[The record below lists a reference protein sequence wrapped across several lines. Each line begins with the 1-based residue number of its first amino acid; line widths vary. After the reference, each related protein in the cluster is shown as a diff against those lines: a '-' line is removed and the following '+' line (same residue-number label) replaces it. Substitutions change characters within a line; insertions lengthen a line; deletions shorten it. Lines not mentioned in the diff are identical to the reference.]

1 MALSLLPHFMTFSLK
16 QKGEDREVMILA
28 ATSGDTGK
36 AALEG
41 FKDVEGTCIKVF
53 YPIDGVSPIQKQQ
66 MITQTGKNVDVIG
79 IRGNFDDAQTAV
91 KKAFNSQELKA
102 LCDEHHV
109 FLSSANSINIGRL
122 IPQIVYYFYSYFTLV
137 KEGEVELGEAVNFTI
152 PSGNFGNCLAGY
164 IAKEMGLPIQK
175 FIIASNKNNILTD
188 FFKTGEYDA
197 NREFYKTNAP
207 AMDILVSSNLE
218 RLVYFLCQDAS
229 KVKKYMD
236 QLNETGKY
244 IVDEDVMTK
253 VKENFKAGWLNENQV
268 LETIGECYKETG
280 YLLDTHTAVGY
291 GVYKQYQKESQVMVG
306 PMTRKCAET
315 FFVDKFFIGTDGFSE
330 ASGFTGN
337 DYMRSET
344 VRDMAKQAAKVIVVT
359 ESSKF
364 NHIGNVNLLPTKDVA
379 CVVSD
384 DGIPSSCE
392 QYLLEQNVMIKK
404 VAL

>member
-1 MALSLLPHFMTFSLK
+1 
-16 QKGEDREVMILA
+16 
-28 ATSGDTGK
+28 
-36 AALEG
+36 
-41 FKDVEGTCIKVF
+41 
-53 YPIDGVSPIQKQQ
+53 

-291 GVYKQYQKESQVMVG
+291 GVYKQYQKESQDQTKTILLSTASPYKFPESVYQAITDQTLDEYSAIDALNETTQVDIPYPLQG
-306 PMTRKCAET
+306 IKDRKVLHT
-315 FFVDKFFIGTDGFSE
+315 KVIDKDSIIDFIG
-330 ASGFTGN
+330 
-337 DYMRSET
+337 
-344 VRDMAKQAAKVIVVT
+344 
-359 ESSKF
+359 
-364 NHIGNVNLLPTKDVA
+364 
-379 CVVSD
+379 
-384 DGIPSSCE
+384 E
-392 QYLLEQNVMIKK
+392 QVKGL
-404 VAL
+404 